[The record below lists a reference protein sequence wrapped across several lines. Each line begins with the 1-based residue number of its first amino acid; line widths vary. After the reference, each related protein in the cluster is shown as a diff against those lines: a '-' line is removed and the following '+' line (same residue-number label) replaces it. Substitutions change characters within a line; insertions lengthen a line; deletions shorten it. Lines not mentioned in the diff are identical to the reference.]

1 MRITS
6 VHLKNYKRFTDLH
19 ITDIPQSARLVVMVG
34 PNGSGKSSVFDA
46 FLLKSHSQRNN
57 SALSDGI
64 YGGYLLKDET
74 ADAHPSSTRE
84 VANSVDIDLD
94 REVNEWSR
102 VFNIRSPYR
111 HEADFANTNLGP
123 VKPAYAS
130 SRFQR
135 IIDQDQAVSDNFN
148 RLGRSALHG
157 ALSSEPEDK
166 SLGQFRKDALGEIKL
181 TLEKLFD
188 EPVLSLQDLGA
199 GIDSGAFRF
208 RKGSIGDF
216 HYKNLSGGEKA
227 AFDLLLDVF
236 VKRSEYTDAIYCI
249 DEPEA
254 HVASAIHG
262 RLLEALLGLVP
273 DESQL
278 WIATHSTGFVR
289 KAVELS
295 MNNNCVA
302 FLDFSG
308 HDFDT
313 PVTLSPTIPNQSF
326 FRKMY
331 DVLQSDLAGLV
342 APACIILCEGS
353 EGTDAKI
360 YNRVFEESHPET
372 LFIPRGGSNS
382 IEKSDIVSVLEA
394 VIPKVRVW
402 RLIDRDDMPDSTRE
416 EKIGSGIHVLR
427 RREIENYL
435 WDESVVRKALQN
447 IGAEDTVIDGI
458 LEAYPFPNPG
468 TDDMKMGNQ
477 QQFFFERIRKAE
489 GLSLPGRNPKEFAS
503 AHLAWALLE
512 TEEVYQELHED
523 VFSQPSRISE

>member
-6 VHLKNYKRFTDLH
+6 VHLKNYKRFTDLY

-64 YGGYLLKDET
+64 YGGYLLKNET

-262 RLLEALLGLVP
+262 RLLEALLDLVP

-295 MNNNCVA
+295 MNSNCVA
-302 FLDFSG
+302 FLDFSS
-308 HDFDT
+308 HDFDR
-313 PVTLSPTIPNQSF
+313 PVMLTPTIPNQSF

-331 DVLQSDLAGLV
+331 DVLQNDLAGLV
-342 APACIILCEGS
+342 APACIVLCEGS
-353 EGTDAKI
+353 EATDARV
-360 YNRVFEESHPET
+360 YNKVFEESHPET
-372 LFIPRGGSNS
+372 LFVARGSASVVERGDIIP
-382 IEKSDIVSVLEA
+382 ILEA
-394 VIPKVRVW
+394 VVPSVRVW
-402 RLIDRDDMPDSTRE
+402 RLIDRDDMPDVARDE
-416 EKIGSGIHVLR
+416 AIGQDLRVLR

-435 WDESVVRKALQN
+435 WDKAVVRRALQN
-447 IGAEDTVIDGI
+447 IGAQDAVIESV
-458 LEAYPFPNPG
+458 LEAYPFSNPSE
-468 TDDMKMGNQ
+468 DDMKAGNQ
-477 QQFFFERIRKAE
+477 LQTFFEIIRRAN
-489 GLSLPGRNPKEFAS
+489 GVSWPGRNRKEFAT
-503 AHLAWALLE
+503 AHLARALRE

-523 VFSQPSRISE
+523 VFSQSSIVAE